1 MKTRRHHNNTGARQV
16 KTGKTWDQV
25 KAMARRLGVPFGPEQ
40 SLFLRPGLY
49 LIDVTPEKTIWVAI
63 PNDDV
68 DRTLPLDRATE
79 ELMKPALAALRAH
92 LTEARDVAA
101 SGD

>member
-1 MKTRRHHNNTGARQV
+1 MKTRRHHTTTGYRQV

-25 KAMARRLGVPFGPEQ
+25 KAMARRLSVPFGVGQ
-40 SLFLRPGLY
+40 SLFLGPGLY
-49 LIDVTPEKTIWVAI
+49 LIEVTKDKTCWVSI
-63 PNDDV
+63 PNEDG

-92 LTEARDVAA
+92 RQP
-101 SGD
+101 